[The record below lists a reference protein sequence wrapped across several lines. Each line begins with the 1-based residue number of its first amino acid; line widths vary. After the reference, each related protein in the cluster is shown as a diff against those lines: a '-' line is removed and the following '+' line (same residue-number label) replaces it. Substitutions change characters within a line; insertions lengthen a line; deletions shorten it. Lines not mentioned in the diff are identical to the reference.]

1 MSDIFNIKR
10 FGKYFLSDLKSA
22 YSNFGLSFAL
32 ICTMEVIVYLFCG
45 LITMFSNG
53 TWSGI
58 DLPVRAFI
66 LLVSLMM
73 LVITMPAKCYGHITD
88 KQAGSLWLT
97 IPVSLLEK
105 FLSMILITC
114 LVIPAL
120 FGVLFL
126 FFDWAICTID
136 QSCGDSYVKLL
147 GTIPEVIRSIPEL
160 EIENF
165 IHQISNPFL
174 YIDDLVGGIL
184 IFLLGALCFKTN
196 KNVKTI
202 ITLIAISMGVS
213 MISGPIVMWYISH
226 YSGSGFEELLMDPSS
241 VLGLSLFKN
250 SVLWDTINDLVIM
263 TGLMIAVYFR
273 LKTIKH

>member
-1 MSDIFNIKR
+1 MKDIFNIKR

-120 FGVLFL
+120 FGVSFL
-126 FFDWAICTID
+126 FFDWAICSID
-136 QSCGDSYVKLL
+136 HSCGDSYVKLL

-165 IHQISNPFL
+165 IHQISTPFL

-202 ITLIAISMGVS
+202 LTLIAISMGVS

-226 YSGSGFEELLMDPSS
+226 YSGSGFEELLVDPSS